1 MIRFLAA
8 LVGALTLIAPLA
20 QAAPA
25 SPSKPGPPRPSSSPA
40 PPKRSSSPR
49 PSGAASQNSAP
60 ASFDLGVWTVHA
72 NSLDANFKTGDF
84 STPAKVVMTRA
95 GGDVTADRA
104 NGNYKKQ
111 VLFLEGHVIMHDSQG
126 SAANLSGGPT
136 PPSSPSSPSSPSTL
150 TADKAQIDG
159 AAKVYRA
166 IGNVHYV
173 QADTVVTANNGTL
186 DDAAHDLLLQGAVH
200 IVSGTRNMSA
210 QKVLY
215 NTITGNAHAE
225 GDVTMQFPSEF
236 HRKLA
241 TPKPIKIPKNGF
253 SQPLT
258 PSTASP

>member
-8 LVGALTLIAPLA
+8 LVGALTLIASLA

-25 SPSKPGPPRPSSSPA
+25 SPSKPGPPKPSSSP
-40 PPKRSSSPR
+40 PPKRSSSPAPR
-49 PSGAASQNSAP
+49 GAASQNPAP

-84 STPAKVVMTRA
+84 STPTKVVMTRA

-126 SAANLSGGPT
+126 SAASLSGGP
-136 PPSSPSSPSSPSTL
+136 PSGPSSPANPSSPSTL

-159 AAKVYRA
+159 AAKIYKA

-173 QADTVVTANNGTL
+173 QADTVVTADNGTL
-186 DDAAHDLLLQGAVH
+186 DDAVHDLLLEGAVH

-215 NTITGNAHAE
+215 NTITGSAHAQ

-241 TPKPIKIPKNGF
+241 TPKPIKIPKNAF